1 MNPNHNGLL
10 YSLNSTHFHSTTH
23 TRTPHNHK
31 VPMAHSTADKRI
43 LNDGVITFMS
53 KKVEFSELSNFSDH
67 PVKITRKDGS
77 VVEYQNGESAFHG
90 EKLYTIA
97 TRVDQQQQQ
106 QQRNALILVHSM
118 KFVSGGE
125 FNNLTP
131 AQIKQKG
138 GKKAFPLDAS
148 ELAIWDRE
156 GPDIQRQISRY
167 KAKHSPSVHKSLMK
181 TVGKMLVHPAMRV
194 KSELMHK
201 KVWEGRATVVDEK
214 IVISGQH
221 HYLYRPNS
229 RDSFYELFFLPR
241 RNI

>member
-1 MNPNHNGLL
+1 
-10 YSLNSTHFHSTTH
+10 
-23 TRTPHNHK
+23 
-31 VPMAHSTADKRI
+31 MAPSTADKRR
-43 LNDGVITFMS
+43 LNDGVVSFMS
-53 KKVEFSELSNFSDH
+53 KKAEYSELSNFSNH
-67 PVKITRKDGS
+67 QVKITRNDGNI
-77 VVEYQNGESAFHG
+77 VEYKNGESAFHG

-97 TRVDQQQQQ
+97 TRVDQQPHQL
-106 QQRNALILVHSM
+106 QRNALLLGHSL

-131 AQIKQKG
+131 AEIKQKG

-181 TVGKMLVHPAMRV
+181 TVGKVLVHPAMRV

-201 KVWEGRATVVDEK
+201 KVWEGRATVVDDQ
-214 IVISGQH
+214 IVISGQNM
-221 HYLYRPNS
+221 LGKIWMEI
-229 RDSFYELFFLPR
+229 RDEYA
-241 RNI
+241 

>member
-1 MNPNHNGLL
+1 
-10 YSLNSTHFHSTTH
+10 
-23 TRTPHNHK
+23 
-31 VPMAHSTADKRI
+31 MAHSTADKRI

-97 TRVDQQQQQ
+97 TRVDQQQ
-106 QQRNALILVHSM
+106 RSALILVHSM

-138 GKKAFPLDAS
+138 GKKAFLLNPR
-148 ELAIWDRE
+148 ELAVWDRE

-194 KSELMHK
+194 KSERMNE

-214 IVISGQH
+214 IVISGQNM
-221 HYLYRPNS
+221 LGKIWMEI
-229 RDSFYELFFLPR
+229 RDEEER
-241 RNI
+241 RTT